1 MGRIRGSFITSN
13 NYEVKKT
20 APFDARMLVKKKSD
34 LTDPSSWSIAGSYNG
49 MIVAVGNDLWT
60 VFQLAGHE
68 LAGDIGHDHGNG
80 GDMGHDFVDLVLQA
94 AVIGV

>member
-1 MGRIRGSFITSN
+1 MQQEIDGDHSRADSGLHG
-13 NYEVKKT
+13 EHH
-20 APFDARMLVKKKSD
+20 
-34 LTDPSSWSIAGSYNG
+34 IALQLHELADERKVL
-49 MIVAVGNDLWT
+49 VAVGNDLWT